1 MGERLLEEKDIWFV
15 YGEASAR
22 GEASVRGAS
31 LSLAPGEIVAL
42 VGPNGCGKS
51 TLSRVLVGSS
61 VAQRGSVFVDGGV
74 PGEGP
79 GGFAVGYVRQDPK
92 SQLVAPTVFDEVA
105 FGPCNLGLPAE
116 TVRSRAREALGRV
129 GLSGY
134 EGRLTETLSG
144 GEQQRLA
151 LAGVLAMRP
160 RYLVLDETTSMLD
173 GAARGRVRQ
182 LVRELAASGMGV
194 LLVTHCADDVLV
206 ADRVLAMNAGRIV
219 WEGAPGE
226 AVIKRGIGG
235 GSEGVQ
241 SGTGSR
247 RFSGEVADTSPA
259 SRAAACGNGSD
270 HAPSEPR
277 AGLSAC
283 PISETTAARL
293 VASGVN
299 VAFDG
304 RGLLSRV
311 SLEVAAGEVLL
322 VTGPSGSGKTTLARV
337 LSGVLKP
344 DGGEVRVGGGKRP
357 LEPVRPGMVGLCLQ
371 RSEDQFLRA
380 TVLEDVAF
388 APEHAGMSREVA
400 REVAR
405 GVLTKLGVPQR
416 LWESSVYA
424 LSGGEARLVGIAG
437 AMAQDVPVMVFDEP
451 TAGLDGRAALRVC
464 EAVRALAD
472 EGRAVVVVSH
482 ELGEWLAVADRAA
495 LLHKGELVW
504 NGPAHE
510 LIDEVAEGRAAE
522 PLGAALGLC
531 GAAAA
536 GDPFDKSAIS
546 ETLLSRAGLVAP
558 SPWQINPAIWQG
570 GLSQDDGVCDG
581 GERASAGIWRGG
593 RP

>member
-1 MGERLLEEKDIWFV
+1 MGERLLEAKDIWFA
-15 YGEASAR
+15 YGEAGAR

-42 VGPNGCGKS
+42 VGSNGCGKS
-51 TLSRVLVGSS
+51 TLSRVLVGSL
-61 VAQRGSVFVDGGV
+61 VAQRGNVFVGGEASD
-74 PGEGP
+74 EGP

-92 SQLVAPTVFDEVA
+92 SQIVAPTVFDEVA
-105 FGPCNLGLPAE
+105 FGPYNLGLSTE
-116 TVRSRAREALGRV
+116 VVRSRVREALGRV

-160 RYLVLDETTSMLD
+160 RCLVLDEVTSMLD
-173 GAARGRVRQ
+173 GVARGQLRQ
-182 LVRELAASGMGV
+182 LVRELAASGLGV
-194 LLVTHCADDVLV
+194 LLVTHCADDVLA
-206 ADRVLAMNAGRIV
+206 ADRVLAMSAGRIV
-219 WEGAPGE
+219 WEGAPEE
-226 AVIKRGIGG
+226 AVIKRGFGR

-241 SGTGSR
+241 PGAGSR
-247 RFSGEVADTSPA
+247 RFPGEVADTSA
-259 SRAAACGNGSD
+259 SRVAACGNGSD
-270 HAPSEPR
+270 HAPSELG
-277 AGLSAC
+277 AGPSAC
-283 PISETTAARL
+283 PISETTAACL
-293 VASGVN
+293 VANGVN
-299 VAFDG
+299 VACDG

-311 SLEVAAGEVLL
+311 SLEAAAGEVLL

-357 LEPVRPGMVGLCLQ
+357 LEPVRPGMVSLCLQ

-380 TVLEDVAF
+380 TVLDDVAF
-388 APEHAGMSREVA
+388 APEHAGMSRQAA
-400 REVAR
+400 RKVAR

-437 AMAQDVPVMVFDEP
+437 VMAQDVPVMVFDEP
-451 TAGLDGRAALRVC
+451 TAGLDADAALRVC

-536 GDPFDKSAIS
+536 GDPCDTPAIS

-558 SPWQINPAIWQG
+558 SPWQINPGIWRG
-570 GLSQDDGVCDG
+570 GHSQDSGVCDG